1 MRFPSLETLADGVA
15 RTARRFPLVLLCGA
29 AAAAAGWWML
39 GSDGGEARQLPER
52 ILYVATLGIPA
63 FLGARLLAERHDWT
77 GFRAVLPAAAAAAL
91 LAVVY
96 LLRPGWA
103 DPIAAARY
111 VQISAGLHLFVA
123 VGPFLRAGDQN
134 GFWQYNRF
142 LLLRFLV
149 GSVFAVV
156 LFGGLAIALAA
167 VDNLLG
173 VTVEE
178 ETYGRLWFAVAF
190 VFHPWYFLGGAPD
203 DLPGLDR
210 ETDYPAV
217 LKVFGQY
224 ILAPIVA
231 LYLVILTVYLAKIL
245 VTRVW
250 PSGWIGWLVSSV
262 AAAGILSLLI
272 LHPVRERKENRWV
285 ATYARWFFVALLPS
299 VAMLLMAAWKRIDQY
314 GVTERRY
321 FLVVL
326 ALWLAG
332 VSVWCIVRRQPSI
345 KAIPATL
352 CAIAFLTLV
361 GPWGAYAVS
370 ERSQTARLRGLL
382 EANGMLADA
391 TLRAPAA
398 EVPYEDR
405 REISAVV
412 RYLVETGRTSALE
425 AWLGERY
432 PAAEVAD
439 GTEADEAPRRGLAER
454 ASAIVGAV
462 GVEYVDAR
470 AMLRA
475 EGEFDLFAARGVE
488 GLRVDGYDWIFRER
502 DRLPDTLQ
510 VGDRRLEIALDSARA
525 TVVVREGAE
534 TLIEVP
540 LADGIERALGLRR
553 EEPGP
558 ATLPAGAARTE
569 AENDRIR
576 IAVVPTSVSGRF
588 EDPDVRDARADDG
601 PGGPRP
607 APVILSL
614 RADYLVRLTP

>member
-1 MRFPSLETLADGVA
+1 MRYVSIERLLDGAVRA
-15 RTARRFPLVLLCGA
+15 ARRFPLVLLCGL
-29 AAAAAGWWML
+29 AAAAAGWWVL
-39 GSDGGEARQLPER
+39 GADDGEARRLPER

-63 FLGARLLAERHDWT
+63 FLGVRLLAERHGWT
-77 GFRAVLPAAAAAAL
+77 GSRAVLPPAAAAAL

-210 ETDYPAV
+210 DTDYPAV

-332 VSVWCIVRRQPSI
+332 VSVWCIVRRRPSI

-352 CAIAFLTLV
+352 CAIAFLTLI

-370 ERSQTARLRGLL
+370 ERSQTGRLRGLL

-391 TLRAPAA
+391 TLRGPAG
-398 EVPYEDR
+398 EVPYADR

-432 PAAEVAD
+432 PAAEPDVD
-439 GTEADEAPRRGLAER
+439 SEVPVRGRGLAGR
-454 ASAIVGAV
+454 ASAIVGAM

-475 EGEFDLFAARGVE
+475 EGEFDLYVAPGSE
-488 GLRVDGYDWIFRER
+488 GLRVEGYDWIFRER
-502 DRLPDTLQ
+502 ARLPDTLQ
-510 VGDRRLEIALDSARA
+510 VSDRRLEIALDSARA
-525 TVVVREGAE
+525 TVVVREGTE

-540 LADGIERALGLRR
+540 LAGGIERALGLRR
-553 EEPGP
+553 DEPGP
-558 ATLPAGAARTE
+558 ATLPAGAVRTE

-588 EDPDVRDARADDG
+588 AADEEEGERAS
-601 PGGPRP
+601 PR
-607 APVILSL
+607 ILSL
-614 RADYLVRLTP
+614 RADYLVRLAPR